1 MAKTFH
7 FQATGFYLISK
18 LDESGV
24 IAYTAAA
31 VTILKGDALHTNGSG
46 AVTNATT
53 AFASTFA
60 GIAAEPIA
68 SGEVG
73 LVIPPLRKY
82 RFAVPVEEDALITT
96 AAIGTICDLQ
106 SVNTID
112 ISDVTGAANALGF
125 FVDEIDVS
133 TAAVAANTYGYAIGH
148 FVAHTA

>member
-7 FQATGFYLISK
+7 FQATGFYLLSK
-18 LDESGV
+18 LDESGL
-24 IAYTAAA
+24 ISFTAAA
-31 VTILKGDALHTNGSG
+31 VTILRGDALHTNGAG
-46 AVTNATT
+46 VVTNATT

-68 SGEVG
+68 SGAAG

-82 RFAVPVEEDALITT
+82 RFSVPVEEAALITT

-112 ISDVTGAANALGF
+112 VGDVAGATESLGF
-125 FVDEIDVS
+125 FIEEIDVS

-148 FVAHTA
+148 FQSNLS